1 MVPSTSGV
9 DDEGFRAALVGAAW
23 EMFAR
28 RSPSSVSVRVL
39 AEMAGCSHGT
49 ITSTF
54 GSRSGLERAVADQ
67 VAVTVEEAV
76 VDVLAQPGWPFGA
89 MLRMRH
95 EHPRVTRLFVRL
107 GLGDL
112 PIDDFLSRSTIG
124 DRLVGRIEGFRGG
137 SPRRPTQRSRLAA
150 HGVLCTVL
158 GACTFD
164 IFNIRSVRSAGI
176 DGSVR
181 DAALTNALTLIAELP
196 ADDAVELRTVHRRSE
211 TAFPSPP
218 RPPDLGRSDV
228 SDALITSVIELFAVR
243 GPSAISIRDIAA
255 NAGLQHGLIHRH
267 FGTKEALLN
276 AAIDRL
282 AQVTITGMS
291 RPAGVDVGALVRMQ
305 RRSLNPWII
314 ARLMADGVDVT
325 ESRRSY
331 PLVDAVLDTFPDVPD
346 GDGPGDLTDPRLA
359 VYAVS
364 SLISGYA
371 LWDVPVRRLVGLPT
385 GADVDLDPAVTL
397 MVERLLAV
405 PRRR

>member
-1 MVPSTSGV
+1 MGPGPDADTLRLGPVRATEAIHYDRPVGSPARGALMVPSTSGV

-39 AEMAGCSHGT
+39 AAMAGCSHGT

-150 HGVLCTVL
+150 HGVEGDVDPVPEGRLL
-158 GACTFD
+158 HGG
-164 IFNIRSVRSAGI
+164 RE
-176 DGSVR
+176 
-181 DAALTNALTLIAELP
+181 AALAIVDHHVGSQR
-196 ADDAVELRTVHRRSE
+196 ADEGDLLRRQVAAQPFQEGVEAREAILRTCRER
-211 TAFPSPP
+211 A
-218 RPPDLGRSDV
+218 RPV
-228 SDALITSVIELFAVR
+228 
-243 GPSAISIRDIAA
+243 
-255 NAGLQHGLIHRH
+255 
-267 FGTKEALLN
+267 
-276 AAIDRL
+276 
-282 AQVTITGMS
+282 
-291 RPAGVDVGALVRMQ
+291 
-305 RRSLNPWII
+305 
-314 ARLMADGVDVT
+314 
-325 ESRRSY
+325 
-331 PLVDAVLDTFPDVPD
+331 VLT
-346 GDGPGDLTDPRLA
+346 
-359 VYAVS
+359 
-364 SLISGYA
+364 
-371 LWDVPVRRLVGLPT
+371 
-385 GADVDLDPAVTL
+385 AVTAIL
-397 MVERLLAV
+397 GVLPIALNIQR
-405 PRRR
+405 